1 MDNSEEIKK
10 FAAETVKNVEGLL
23 DAITKGLPSLVEQ
36 LKKTPEEAAKLA
48 NEMKLAETSERI
60 CELKKQMKAWQ

>member
-36 LKKTPEEAAKLA
+36 LKKTPEDAQKLA
-48 NEMKLAETSERI
+48 NEMKLAETSEKI